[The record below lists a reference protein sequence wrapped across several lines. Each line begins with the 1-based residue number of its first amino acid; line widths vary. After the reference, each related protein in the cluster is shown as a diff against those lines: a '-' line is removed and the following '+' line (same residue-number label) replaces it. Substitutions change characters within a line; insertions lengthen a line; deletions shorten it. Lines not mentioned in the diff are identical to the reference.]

1 MKQGRDAQQKQAVQN
16 ARNALT
22 VKKERGSETKVY
34 HHTENQPIKAR
45 RLTEKKLTGK
55 IVKQQSNP
63 GYDLAAGEQVSPF

>member
-1 MKQGRDAQQKQAVQN
+1 MKQGRDAQQKQTVQI
-16 ARNALT
+16 ARNAVT
-22 VKKERGSETKVY
+22 VTKERGSEHKVY

-55 IVKQQSNP
+55 IVKQQSP